1 MLNPVRRLYGH
12 YLIMA
17 KNSDIM
23 EVEVILTD
31 KKGEKMKVDLT
42 KDFQK
47 LLLGMLNNTFKG
59 GIPIVNN

>member
-1 MLNPVRRLYGH
+1 
-12 YLIMA
+12 MA